1 VRGKEL
7 LEVKVGD
14 LCISWWGKKLL
25 KRIVENNLT
34 TVLGMLEALIDDV
47 LVDKLG
53 HLRTRDELAFWE
65 SQELPQLR
73 CNFLFA
79 VEAVVLRP
87 LLGLLTIR
95 VLLGVLDLA
104 DELGESLDV
113 VAESGEFGLNGFERH
128 YIFLTGEIFKSIFF
142 IYLYING

>member
-14 LCISWWGKKLL
+14 LRISWWGKKLL
-25 KRIVENNLT
+25 ECIVKDNLT
-34 TVLGMLEALIDDV
+34 TVLGVLEALLDDV
-47 LVDKLG
+47 LVNELG

-142 IYLYING
+142 YISLY

>member
-53 HLRTRDELAFWE
+53 HLRPRDELAFWE

-128 YIFLTGEIFKSIFF
+128 YIFLTGEIFKSIIFY
-142 IYLYING
+142 ISLY

>member
-1 VRGKEL
+1 VGGKEL

-34 TVLGMLEALIDDV
+34 TVLRMLEALIDDV

-79 VEAVVLRP
+79 VEAVVLGP

-113 VAESGEFGLNGFERH
+113 VAESREFGLNGFERH
-128 YIFLTGEIFKSIFF
+128 YIFLTGEIFKSMFFF
-142 IYLYING
+142 ISLY

>member
-1 VRGKEL
+1 VGGKEL

-104 DELGESLDV
+104 DELGKSLDV

-128 YIFLTGEIFKSIFF
+128 YIFLTGEIFKSLFF
-142 IYLYING
+142 YISLY

>member
-104 DELGESLDV
+104 DELGKSLDV

-128 YIFLTGEIFKSIFF
+128 YIFLTGEIFKSLFF
-142 IYLYING
+142 YISLY